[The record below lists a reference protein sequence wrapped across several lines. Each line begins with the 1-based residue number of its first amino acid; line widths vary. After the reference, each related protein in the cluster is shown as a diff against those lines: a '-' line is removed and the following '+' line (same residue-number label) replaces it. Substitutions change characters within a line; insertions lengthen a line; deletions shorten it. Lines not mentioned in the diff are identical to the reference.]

1 MPRGGG
7 WSGRG
12 WRRWSR
18 RRCRRGNSVARSI
31 RSVRAELV
39 EAPSF
44 FLRRQKERTALRQ
57 AQGERNWGQ
66 RADMEAGASSQQ
78 FLRAHAP
85 ACRQRVHGR
94 EGAERGGVALAGA
107 ADQQGEDALHR
118 PVGERGVGTVARVA
132 GGDPEI
138 RRESCRG
145 RGWQYVENTG

>member
-1 MPRGGG
+1 MPGGWGGWCRGG
-7 WSGRG
+7 
-12 WRRWSR
+12 RRWSR
-18 RRCRRGNSVARSI
+18 GRCRRWNSGARSI

-94 EGAERGGVALAGA
+94 DGAERGGVALAGA
-107 ADQQGEDALHR
+107 AAQQGDEDR
-118 PVGERGVGTVARVA
+118 EGVV
-132 GGDPEI
+132 
-138 RRESCRG
+138 
-145 RGWQYVENTG
+145 

>member
-18 RRCRRGNSVARSI
+18 RRCRRGNSGARSI

-85 ACRQRVHGR
+85 ACRQRAHAR
-94 EGAERGGVALAGA
+94 EGGERGGG
-107 ADQQGEDALHR
+107 GR
-118 PVGERGVGTVARVA
+118 KGVG
-132 GGDPEI
+132 GGE
-138 RRESCRG
+138 G
-145 RGWQYVENTG
+145 